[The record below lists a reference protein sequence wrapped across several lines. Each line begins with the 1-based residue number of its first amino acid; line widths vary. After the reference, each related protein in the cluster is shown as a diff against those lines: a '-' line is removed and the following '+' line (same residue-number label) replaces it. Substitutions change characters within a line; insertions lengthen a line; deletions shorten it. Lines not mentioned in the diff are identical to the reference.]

1 VRVATVKLVDAD
13 TIVASLP
20 TASRIVASPGCGS
33 PLTLL
38 ESLNR
43 HAAGHRVYSGL
54 QLDYPFLPAIEA
66 GTITHYSWHVM
77 GPIRR
82 MVDSGSVHYIPTR
95 ASEVPHH
102 LERWGVDTAFLRVS
116 PPDDNGNVSLG
127 PCGSYPIEAAMR
139 CATVVAEVDEN
150 VPFTFGNQFPVDRIT
165 HFVASTRPMPLYE
178 LGESNDVSRRIANN
192 VMPLIANGATLQIG
206 IGSLPEAIT
215 GALLES
221 GHRNLR
227 FVGMGSDIMADFAA
241 RGMLTTDDVITALF
255 AVELMGT
262 RIVMDFAHRNP
273 MVNVVSSLRGHNV
286 TLLSSLPNFIS
297 INSAIE
303 VDLTGQIN
311 AESVGTQ
318 QISGVGGSVD
328 YVETAYQSRGGH
340 RVTVIQSTAKGGVK
354 SSIVPRLGEGTT
366 TSIPRSMADIIVTEH
381 GVADLRGKSTHERA
395 EAMVAIAD
403 PPFRDELAQHIASS
417 ATRQSQ

>member
-1 VRVATVKLVDAD
+1 
-13 TIVASLP
+13 
-20 TASRIVASPGCGS
+20 
-33 PLTLL
+33 
-38 ESLNR
+38 
-43 HAAGHRVYSGL
+43 
-54 QLDYPFLPAIEA
+54 
-66 GTITHYSWHVM
+66 
-77 GPIRR
+77 
-82 MVDSGSVHYIPTR
+82 
-95 ASEVPHH
+95 
-102 LERWGVDTAFLRVS
+102 
-116 PPDDNGNVSLG
+116 
-127 PCGSYPIEAAMR
+127 MR

-206 IGSLPEAIT
+206 IGALPEAIT
-215 GALLES
+215 SALLES

-255 AVELMGT
+255 SVELMGT

-340 RVTVIQSTAKGGVK
+340 RVTVIQSTAKGGAK

-381 GVADLRGKSTHERA
+381 GVADLRGKSTRERA

-403 PPFRDELAQHIASS
+403 PLFRDELAQHIASS